1 MLKQAEALYDELV
14 RLRRDIHAHPELGF
28 QERRTSALVVDTLNE
43 IGGVEVRTGV
53 GITGVVGEISNG
65 SGPTIAI
72 RADMDALPIIE
83 QSAESYVSTNAGVM
97 HACGHDAHTAILLGT
112 AHLLRERFAAEN
124 LKGRVRLLFQPSEE
138 AQDAEGLSGASRMIN
153 DGALDSIDAVIALH
167 VDSTAPVGQV
177 TVREGW
183 LTAAVDS
190 FEAWITASGGHGA
203 YPHNGADPLWMLI
216 PVLSALHGI
225 VARRVNPMQPAV
237 VSLGQIHSGATSN
250 VIPAEVYMQGTLRS
264 FDPEVRDQLIAEVE
278 KALAVARALGG
289 DYRMEV
295 LRGYPA
301 GWNDARVA
309 GWMEQ
314 TTADLLG
321 SAAVDKQRSGMG
333 GEDFAY
339 MCQKAPGAMIML
351 GAAIDDG
358 IVRGHHTPIF
368 DIDERCMPMGA
379 AILAETAL
387 RFLRGELGSPKEA

>member
-28 QERRTSALVVDTLNE
+28 QERRTSTLVADTLNE
-43 IGGVEVRTGV
+43 IGGIDVCTGV

-138 AQDAEGLSGASRMIN
+138 SQDAEGLSGASRMIN
-153 DGALDSIDAVIALH
+153 DGALDSVDAVIALH
-167 VDSTAPVGQV
+167 VDSIAPVGQV

-203 YPHNGADPLWMLI
+203 YPHNGTDPLWMLI

-237 VSLGQIHSGATSN
+237 VSLGQIHSGSTSN
-250 VIPAEVYMQGTLRS
+250 VIPAEVYLQGTLRS
-264 FDPEVRDQLIAEVE
+264 FDPEVREQLVAEVE
-278 KALAVARALGG
+278 KALAVTRALGG
-289 DYRMEV
+289 DYRLEV

-387 RFLRGELGSPKEA
+387 RFLRGELGSPKGA